1 VGRTY
6 LAGPLTP
13 PLVAYLDWPG
23 FFLLTVVIAVP
34 GLVLLKMLR
43 GTIETM
49 EKQGDEA

>member
-13 PLVAYLDWPG
+13 PLVERMGWPG
-23 FFLLTVVIAVP
+23 FFLLTVAIALP
-34 GLVLLKMLR
+34 GLVLLKVLR

-49 EKQGDEA
+49 EKQGDS